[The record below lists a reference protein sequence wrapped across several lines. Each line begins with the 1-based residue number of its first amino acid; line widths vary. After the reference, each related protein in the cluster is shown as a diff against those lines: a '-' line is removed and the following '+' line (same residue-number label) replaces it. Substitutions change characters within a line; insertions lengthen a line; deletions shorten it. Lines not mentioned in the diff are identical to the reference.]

1 MCPMNRRDFIKNSG
15 KGLAVAAVSGFFADM
30 LAAEKIPG
38 KETSIFIEKFGVSKE
53 DMQKVLL
60 TALSKGGE
68 FAELFFEY
76 SISNNVVMEDD
87 IIKNSSQN
95 ISLGVGIRVMN
106 GEQTGYAYT
115 NELTFEKMKD
125 AALTS
130 AAIASAGTKFK
141 KLSLESAKPLKQVY
155 DLNNTLD
162 KIELESK
169 IDVVKRS
176 YNAAKNF
183 NSKITK
189 VQTTLLDS
197 IRYITI
203 ANSEGLLISDVQP
216 QVRLITRATAQ
227 DGQNR
232 NTGTGNGGG
241 RVGMNFFNTIKTP
254 EQIGKEAGDEA
265 ITLLSAELAEAG
277 EIPVVLSS
285 WQSGVMIHE
294 AVGHPLEGD
303 GNWKKQSIM
312 WDKLNQMVAN
322 PIVTIYDDPLLPGER
337 GSINIDDEGT
347 NCTKAMLVENGK
359 LVGYLHDKLSAKM
372 MKVKPTGH
380 GRRQTYQDI
389 PIPRMTNTV
398 LAPGNHEEEE
408 IIKSVKRGFYAHT
421 YQGGQVQG
429 TGQFTFSVNLGYLIE
444 DGKITKPLKNATLIG
459 QNTDILQ
466 RIEMISKASNTFLGN
481 CGKSGQ
487 TVEVTC
493 VTPTLKISKMT
504 VGGKK

>member
-1 MCPMNRRDFIKNSG
+1 MSSMNRRDFLKNSG
-15 KGLAVAAVSGFFADM
+15 KGLAVIATSGFFFDM
-30 LAAEKIPG
+30 LASEKLPG

-60 TALSKGGE
+60 TALSKGGD

-76 SISNNVVMEDD
+76 YINNNVTMEDD
-87 IIKNSSQN
+87 IIKSSAQN
-95 ISLGVGIRVMN
+95 ISLGVGIRVLN

-115 NELTFEKMKD
+115 NELILEKMQD
-125 AALTS
+125 AAKTA
-130 AAIASAGTKFK
+130 AAIAASGTKFK
-141 KLSLESAKPLKQVY
+141 KLSLENAKPTNQVY
-155 DLNNTLD
+155 DLKSTFDSL
-162 KIELESK
+162 ELETK

-176 YNAAKNF
+176 YNAAKNY

-189 VQTTLLDS
+189 VQTNLLDS

-232 NTGTGNGGG
+232 NTGSGNGGG
-241 RVGMNFFNTIKTP
+241 RVGLNFFSTIKTP
-254 EQIGKEAGDEA
+254 EQIGKEAGEEA
-265 ITLLSAELAEAG
+265 ITLLNADYAEAG

-294 AVGHPLEGD
+294 AVGHPLEAD

-322 PIVTIYDDPLLPGER
+322 PIVTIYDDPLMPGER
-337 GSINIDDEGT
+337 GSMNIDDEGT

-359 LVGYLHDKLSAKM
+359 LVGYLHDKISAKM
-372 MKVKPTGH
+372 MNMKPTGH
-380 GRRQTYQDI
+380 GRRQTYQDV
-389 PIPRMTNTV
+389 PVPRMSNTI

-421 YQGGQVQG
+421 YQGGQVSG
-429 TGQFTFSVNLGYLIE
+429 TGKFTFSVNLGYLIE

-466 RIEMISKASNTFLGN
+466 KIEMISKASNTFLGN

-487 TVEVTC
+487 TIEVTC